1 MTGAWRKQTTLFSL
15 QLIPLRSSYLGFW
28 LEEEVHS
35 FSYHISVHPIT
46 QPASPTECHLE
57 SSLAQDFCSLPH
69 VRWSWMGWVH
79 PGHPADCLTG
89 STTNNKPWQ
98 SPVSQAG
105 CWGWNGNACS
115 VLAVPLSVHAVDLP
129 EDHVTPAVR
138 RASDLLWVITKT
150 KSVEL
155 LFSSSLSLI
164 YPTMFCWLL
173 CQRMFC
179 IHTCLLS
186 ELTIYNS
193 IPSFPTSNFLSFYDV
208 SNSECFFND
217 HVGEN
222 TDPGMRILRI

>member
-1 MTGAWRKQTTLFSL
+1 MEYVYSHEW
-15 QLIPLRSSYLGFW
+15 
-28 LEEEVHS
+28 
-35 FSYHISVHPIT
+35 
-46 QPASPTECHLE
+46 HLE
-57 SSLAQDFCSLPH
+57 SSLAQDFCSLPD

-105 CWGWNGNACS
+105 CWGWNGKACS

-150 KSVEL
+150 KSLEL

-173 CQRMFC
+173 CQRMFLYSY
-179 IHTCLLS
+179 LLAIW
-186 ELTIYNS
+186 THNIQFY
-193 IPSFPTSNFLSFYDV
+193 SFFS
-208 SNSECFFND
+208 
-217 HVGEN
+217 H
-222 TDPGMRILRI
+222 